1 MGNCNTKA
9 CSWRVLPLRY
19 LYLSIGLCVCAQSC
33 PILCNPWTVARQAP
47 LSMGSPRQ
55 EYSSGLPFPSP
66 EGSSQCRDGTCISR
80 VVCIGRQILYHWATW
95 KAHADYYININ
106 TDLDQTLE
114 IKPVNP
120 KENQSWMFTGRTDAE
135 AKTPILWPPDWK
147 NWLLGKDPDAEKD
160 QRQEKG
166 IDRGWDG

>member
-80 VVCIGRQILYHWATW
+80 VVCIGRYWSGLLFPSPGYLPNPRIEHRSPTLQVILYHLSHQGSPRW
-95 KAHADYYININ
+95 
-106 TDLDQTLE
+106 
-114 IKPVNP
+114 
-120 KENQSWMFTGRTDAE
+120 
-135 AKTPILWPPDWK
+135 
-147 NWLLGKDPDAEKD
+147 
-160 QRQEKG
+160 
-166 IDRGWDG
+166 IDVK